1 MSNQSDVYLHID
13 INSYFATL
21 LQQETPALRG
31 RPLAVVKDVGRTCI
45 IAASKEA
52 KALGIRTGSSLP
64 MVQKTV
70 PQIVVVPV
78 DFALCWSATSKLK
91 TLFESFTPT
100 SELFSLDES
109 FIHFTPLNRL
119 YASPLEFAQKIRAEI
134 FAALG
139 EWVTCNIGIAR
150 TRFLAKLASET
161 ALPDSITEVSIE
173 QETVLL
179 ANTTCSDACGIGHR
193 LGKKLAALG
202 VSVPYQIN
210 FIPQAD
216 LERAVGL
223 FWTHQLRLMAQG
235 NEPLFLRRLSLPPQ
249 AMKSVGR
256 SITGWRLCS
265 NEAMI
270 KRTLYN
276 LVAEVAHKIRRMHL
290 AGRQVSLFV
299 SGGDRHWNN
308 FVTLPHHI
316 WHTKELFYWI
326 YTHLYQQW
334 SERFP
339 VIKLAVRLSLLQSWS
354 VIPQP
359 LLPAWQKDELVAEA
373 CDEISA
379 RYGLFAVTAGILAGG
394 HKIRP
399 EVTGFLG
406 DKQYQFL

>member
-1 MSNQSDVYLHID
+1 MYLHID

-31 RPLAVVKDVGRTCI
+31 KPLAVVKDIGRTCV

-52 KALGIRTGSSLP
+52 KALGVRTGSLLP
-64 MVQKTV
+64 IVKKTV
-70 PQIVVVPV
+70 PQIVVVPA

-91 TLFESFTPT
+91 TLFESLSPN

-119 YASPLEFAQKIRAEI
+119 YESPLAFAQKIRSDI
-134 FAALG
+134 FTVLG

-161 ALPDSITEVSIE
+161 ASPDSITEVSTQ
-173 QETVLL
+173 QEAVLL
-179 ANTTCSDACGIGHR
+179 ASAMCSDACGIGHR
-193 LGKKLAALG
+193 LEKKLAALG
-202 VSVPYQIN
+202 VHHPYQIN
-210 FIPQAD
+210 FVPQVD

-235 NEPLFLRRLSLPPQ
+235 NEPLFLRRLSQPAQP
-249 AMKSVGR
+249 MKSVGR

-265 NEAMI
+265 SEAMI

-290 AGRQVSLFV
+290 AGRQVSLYV
-299 SGGDRHWNN
+299 SGGDQQWSN
-308 FVTLPHHI
+308 FITLPHHV

-326 YTHLYQQW
+326 YEYLYQKW
-334 SERFP
+334 EERFP
-339 VIKLAVRLSLLQSWS
+339 VIRLAVRLSLLESWGE
-354 VIPQP
+354 IPHS
-359 LLPAWQKDELVAEA
+359 LLPAWQKDEAVATA
-373 CDEISA
+373 CDAISA
-379 RYGLFAVTAGILAGG
+379 RYGLFAVTAGILARG

>member
-1 MSNQSDVYLHID
+1 MSSQPDLYLHID

-52 KALGIRTGSSLP
+52 KVLGVRTGSSLP
-64 MVQKTV
+64 IVKKTV
-70 PQIVVVPV
+70 PQIVVVPA

-91 TLFESFTPT
+91 TLFESLTPT
-100 SELFSLDES
+100 SELFSLDEA
-109 FIHFTPLNRL
+109 FIHFTPLARL
-119 YASPLEFAQKIRAEI
+119 YASPLEFAQKVRADI
-134 FAALG
+134 FALLG

-161 ALPDSITEVSIE
+161 AAPDSITQVSVE
-173 QETVLL
+173 QEAALL
-179 ANTTCSDACGIGHR
+179 ANTTCAGACGIGDR

-210 FIPQAD
+210 FIPQVD

-223 FWTHQLRLMAQG
+223 FWTYQLRLMAKG
-235 NEPLFLRRLSLPPQ
+235 DEPLFLRRLSDPPQ
-249 AMKSVGR
+249 PMKSVGR
-256 SITGWRLCS
+256 SITGWQLCN

-299 SGGDRHWNN
+299 SGGDKHWSN
-308 FVTLPHHI
+308 FITLPHHV
-316 WHTKELFYWI
+316 WHTKELFHWI
-326 YTHLYQQW
+326 YNHLYQQW
-334 SERFP
+334 NDRFP
-339 VIKLAVRLSLLQSWS
+339 VIKLAVRLSLLQSWN
-354 VIPQP
+354 VVPQP
-359 LLPAWQKDELVAEA
+359 LLPSWQKDELVAAA

-379 RYGLFAVTAGILAGG
+379 RYGLFAVTAGILARG